1 MTVYEIL
8 SSAKKAAPMLA
19 QASTGQKHSALAS
32 LRDLLA
38 KNEEKILSANA
49 LDLKRGEEE
58 GLAKSL
64 FDRLRLTPE
73 RIHGLQGA
81 IDEII
86 AFGDPIGDI
95 LRGSRLENGLRIEQ
109 VRVPFGVIGVIYEAR
124 PNVTIDIASL
134 AIKSGNGA
142 VLRGGSAA
150 VETNRVL
157 VGLIQDALE
166 SSGLSRNLV
175 QTVDDFGRQ
184 GGAEMMQARGLVDV
198 LIPRGS
204 ASLIQTVVNESKVP
218 VIETGDG
225 VVHLFIDEFADK
237 EKAINIANNSKT
249 HRVSVCNS
257 LETLLIH
264 SKVLS
269 DIGLAVLRNLQ
280 ESGVKINACEK
291 TRVVFP
297 EANEA
302 TEEDWATEYLAM
314 EISVKTVDSLDE
326 ALEHIEKYS
335 THHTESIV
343 TEDYSASEKFLSAV
357 DSSTVMVNASTR
369 FTDGGQFGM
378 GAEVGISTQKLHARG
393 PMGLNELTSTKW
405 LIRGDGQIRS

>member
-1 MTVYEIL
+1 MTVSQIL
-8 SSAKKAAPMLA
+8 EATKKASPTLA
-19 QASTGQKHSALAS
+19 QASTGQKHLALVS
-32 LRDLLA
+32 LRDLLGS
-38 KNEEKILSANA
+38 NEQRILDANKKD
-49 LDLKRGEEE
+49 LDRGEQE

-64 FDRLRLTPE
+64 FDRLRLTSE
-73 RIHGLQGA
+73 RIAGLQTS

-86 AFGDPIGDI
+86 AFPDPIGDV
-95 LRGSRLENGLRIEQ
+95 LRGSKLENGLRIEQ
-109 VRVPFGVIGVIYEAR
+109 IRVPFGVIGVIYEAR

-134 AIKSGNGA
+134 AIKSGNAA

-157 VGLIQDALE
+157 INLIQDALE
-166 SSGLSRNLV
+166 QAGLSRDLV

-184 GGAEMMQARGLVDV
+184 GGTEMMQARGLIDV

-204 ASLIQTVVNESKVP
+204 ASLIQTVVMESKVP

-225 VVHLFIDEFADK
+225 IVHLFIDKDAD
-237 EKAINIANNSKT
+237 ELKAIQIANNSKT

-264 SKVLS
+264 EAVLES
-269 DIGLAVLRNLQ
+269 IGLKILENLQ
-280 ESGVKINACEK
+280 GSGVKINACEK
-291 TRVVFP
+291 TRAVFP
-297 EANEA
+297 AANQA
-302 TEEDWATEYLAM
+302 TDENWATEYLAM
-314 EISVKTVDSLDE
+314 EISVRTVESLEE
-326 ALEHIEKYS
+326 ALSHIAKYS

-343 TEDYSASEKFLSAV
+343 TEDYTTAERFLAEV
-357 DSSTVMVNASTR
+357 DSAAVMVNASTR

-405 LIRGDGQIRS
+405 LVRGDGQIRS

>member
-1 MTVYEIL
+1 MTVQQIL
-8 SSAKKAAPMLA
+8 SSAKKASPVLA
-19 QASTGQKHSALAS
+19 QASTGQKHLALS
-32 LRDLLA
+32 NLRNLLA
-38 KNEEKILSANA
+38 ENSQKILEANQQD
-49 LDLKRGEEE
+49 LDRGEKE
-58 GLAKSL
+58 GLAQSL
-64 FDRLRLTPE
+64 FDRLRLSDE
-73 RIHGLQGA
+73 RIQGLQSA

-86 AFGDPIGDI
+86 GFGDPIGDV
-95 LRGSRLENGLRIEQ
+95 LRGSKLENGLRIEQ

-157 VGLIQDALE
+157 VGLIQKALE
-166 SSGLSRNLV
+166 QAKLPKQLV

-184 GGAEMMQARGLVDV
+184 GGTEMMQARGLVDV

-204 ASLIQTVVNESKVP
+204 ANLIQTVVNESKVP

-225 VVHLFIDEFADK
+225 IVHLFIDKDAD
-237 EKAINIANNSKT
+237 EQKAIGIANNSKT

-264 SKVLS
+264 SEVLETT
-269 DIGLAVLRNLQ
+269 GLAILNDLKA
-280 ESGVKINACEK
+280 SGVKINACDK
-291 TRVVFP
+291 TRAFFP
-297 EANEA
+297 EANQA
-302 TEEDWATEYLAM
+302 TDENWATEYLAM
-314 EISVKTVDSLDE
+314 EISVKTVENLDE
-326 ALEHIEKYS
+326 ALDHIAKYS

-343 TEDYSASEKFLSAV
+343 TEDYSRAERFLAEV
-357 DSSTVMVNASTR
+357 DSAAVMVNASTR

-405 LIRGDGQIRS
+405 LVRGDGQIRS

>member
-1 MTVYEIL
+1 MTVQEIL
-8 SSAKKAAPMLA
+8 RAAKKASPTLA
-19 QASTGQKHSALAS
+19 QASTGQKHLALS
-32 LRDLLA
+32 KLRDLLG
-38 KNEEKILSANA
+38 KNQKEILEANSQ
-49 LDLKRGEEE
+49 DLERGKSE
-58 GLAKSL
+58 GLAQSL

-73 RIHGLQGA
+73 RISGLQNS
-81 IDEII
+81 IEEII
-86 AFGDPIGDI
+86 AFGDPIGDV
-95 LRGSRLENGLRIEQ
+95 LRGSKLENGLRIEQ

-124 PNVTIDIASL
+124 PNVTIDIAAL

-157 VGLIQDALE
+157 VRLIQDSLE
-166 SSGLSRNLV
+166 ESGLSRDLV

-225 VVHLFIDEFADK
+225 IVHLFIDKDAEM
-237 EKAINIANNSKT
+237 EKAIKIANNSKT

-264 SKVLS
+264 SEVLET
-269 DIGLAVLRNLQ
+269 IGLAILEDLSA
-280 ESGVKINACEK
+280 SGVKINACQK
-291 TRVVFP
+291 TRAVFP
-297 EANEA
+297 EASEA
-302 TEEDWATEYLAM
+302 NAENWATEYLAM
-314 EISVKTVDSLDE
+314 EISVKTVDSIEE
-326 ALEHIEKYS
+326 ALEHIDRYS

-343 TEDYSASEKFLSAV
+343 TEDYTTAERFLAEV
-357 DSSTVMVNASTR
+357 DSAAVMVNASTR

-405 LIRGDGQIRS
+405 LVRGDGQIRS

>member
-73 RIHGLQGA
+73 RIQGLQGA

>member
-204 ASLIQTVVNESKVP
+204 ASLIQAVVNESKVP

>member
-8 SSAKKAAPMLA
+8 NSAKKAAPMLA

-73 RIHGLQGA
+73 RIQGLQGA

-237 EKAINIANNSKT
+237 EKAISIANNSKT

-269 DIGLAVLRNLQ
+269 DIGLSVLRNLQ

-314 EISVKTVDSLDE
+314 EISVKTVESLDE